1 MSSEVCEALKRARE
15 RGDWVEVWK
24 TLIEGLDPIED
35 WDSYSVLLH
44 RDIPQALREVLGECG
59 VGLLGLY
66 HLKDDVQ
73 LPEYVAEI
81 CFGDGVYT
89 AEFDVDIDTE
99 AGVVTLLA
107 VRLVHGMVSGLLP
120 YYHVV

>member
-1 MSSEVCEALKRARE
+1 MSSKVCKALEEARRC
-15 RGDWVEVWK
+15 RGWVEVWK
-24 TLIEGLDPIED
+24 TLVEDLDPIED
-35 WDSYSVLLH
+35 WKDYGVLLH
-44 RDIPQALREVLGECG
+44 EDIPSVLREMLRECG
-59 VGLLGLY
+59 AKVVGLY

-81 CFGDGVYT
+81 RFGDGVYT

-120 YYHVV
+120 YYHAV

>member
-1 MSSEVCEALKRARE
+1 VCEALKRARE

-35 WDSYSVLLH
+35 WKDYGVLLH
-44 RDIPQALREVLGECG
+44 EDIPQVLREVLGECG
-59 VGLLGLY
+59 VELLGLY

-81 CFGDGVYT
+81 RFGDGVYT

-120 YYHVV
+120 YYHAV